1 EDVGDREVLEETLLS
16 MSHEV
21 MFRSLDERK
30 IARTIGIKIRLSDFS
45 TSTVQTT
52 PDEAI
57 FSAEQV
63 YAIAKELFAR
73 KWRSGMKVR
82 LIGVGLYQ
90 LYDGASPIQG
100 ELFESEHE
108 KKRKLEEVVLALQ
121 KEGHVLIKAANLGKH
136 PLGDEDQQG

>member
-1 EDVGDREVLEETLLS
+1 
-16 MSHEV
+16 
-21 MFRSLDERK
+21 
-30 IARTIGIKIRLSDFS
+30 
-45 TSTVQTT
+45 
-52 PDEAI
+52 
-57 FSAEQV
+57 
-63 YAIAKELFAR
+63 
-73 KWRSGMKVR
+73 
-82 LIGVGLYQ
+82 VGLYQ